1 MGVERFRFAFDRRF
15 APLLAVLGIREDN
28 SEVLLDDD
36 TFAARF
42 GRWGLTTP
50 TSNLKSVQITY
61 DYRWYKAIGLRRSL
75 ADGGVTY
82 GTNTRAGVCVCFHE
96 RVTAG
101 MGPSVR
107 HPALTV
113 TVEDPDALVEAIGRR
128 LPH

>member
-1 MGVERFRFAFDRRF
+1 MAVERFPFAFDRRF

-28 SEVLLDDD
+28 SEVVLDAD
-36 TFAARF
+36 TFEARF
-42 GRWGLTTP
+42 GRWSVTTT
-50 TSNLKSVQITY
+50 TSNLKSVQITH

-96 RVTAG
+96 PVTAG
-101 MGPSVR
+101 MGPGVR

-113 TVEDPDALVEAIGRR
+113 TVEDPEALAEAIGRR
-128 LPH
+128 LRH